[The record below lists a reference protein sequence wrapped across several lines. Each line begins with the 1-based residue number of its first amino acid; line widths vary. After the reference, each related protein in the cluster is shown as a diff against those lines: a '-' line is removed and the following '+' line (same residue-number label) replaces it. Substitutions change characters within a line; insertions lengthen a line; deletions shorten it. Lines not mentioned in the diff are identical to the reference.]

1 MQLLLQGRQRPGVA
15 LRCEQRP
22 AHTAAGERQSGVDR
36 YCRAVR
42 LQRQP
47 VASLLAE
54 RLTGALVCARVARV
68 TPDVDGSAVELEAS
82 VRAPHIEGNLKR
94 LETCRF
100 SVAICP
106 QKQWLGDVDRD
117 YLRRR

>member
-1 MQLLLQGRQRPGVA
+1 MSRGELPIRTDRGVVVGHGLVKVALRSERLADGVEGGRIIGLQVPLLLQGRQRLGVA

-36 YCRAVR
+36 HCGAVR

-54 RLTGALVCARVARV
+54 RVTEALVCARGARV
-68 TPDVDGSAVELEAS
+68 
-82 VRAPHIEGNLKR
+82 R
-94 LETCRF
+94 L
-100 SVAICP
+100 
-106 QKQWLGDVDRD
+106 QGG
-117 YLRRR
+117 